1 MSTDAQVRG
10 LPVEPPSH
18 QAPKTLG
25 PVEAAIEAMRRGEM
39 VLVVDDE
46 DRENEGDLIMAAEYA
61 TPETMAF
68 MIRNT
73 TGLLCVAVTEARAAE
88 LRLPLMV
95 ATGDDPR
102 GTAFTVSVDL
112 KSGTTTGVS
121 ATDRSLTVRAL
132 ADPATRP
139 EHLSRPGHVFP
150 LIARPGGVLQRPGH
164 TESTVDLCRLADLE
178 PVGVLAEVTDD
189 DGSMARR
196 PALRRFAAQHRL
208 VTLSVDDIIRYRG
221 DRESLVERTTTG
233 RVPSDHGEF
242 RAICYRS
249 VTDGTEHAALVMGDV
264 RQRESTDEPVL
275 VRVHSE
281 CLSGDVFGS
290 HRCDCGEQLA
300 SAMAAIGR
308 AGHGVIVYL
317 RGHEG
322 RGIGLAHK
330 LRAYTLQDAGLDT
343 VDANLAQGL
352 PGDSRGYGISA
363 QILADLGVFRIR
375 LMTDNPAKGR
385 GPADHR
391 VDIVDRE
398 PLVGRPN
405 PNNLH
410 HLTTKHIRLN
420 HAMSESEVS

>member
-1 MSTDAQVRG
+1 VSTDVQVRG
-10 LPVEPPSH
+10 LSVEPPSRH
-18 QAPKTLG
+18 APKALG

-61 TPETMAF
+61 TPQAMAF

-73 TGLLCVAVTEARAAE
+73 TGLLCVAITEARAAE

-95 ATGDDPR
+95 ASGDDPR

-112 KSGTTTGVS
+112 KTHTTTGVS

-139 EHLSRPGHVFP
+139 KHLSRPGHVFP

-164 TESTVDLCRLADLE
+164 TESTVDLCRLAGLE

-208 VTLSVDDIIRYRG
+208 VTLSVGDIIRYRG

-275 VRVHSE
+275 VHVHSE
-281 CLSGDVFGS
+281 CLIGDVFGS
-290 HRCDCGEQLA
+290 CRCDCGERLA
-300 SAMAAIGR
+300 SAMTAIGR
-308 AGHGVIVYL
+308 AGRGVIVYL

-322 RGIGLAHK
+322 RSIGLAHK
-330 LRAYTLQDAGLDT
+330 LRACTRQDAGLDIVGT
-343 VDANLAQGL
+343 NLAQD
-352 PGDSRGYGISA
+352 PPVDSRGYGISA
-363 QILADLGVFRIR
+363 QIVADLGVFRIR
-375 LMTDNPAKGR
+375 LMPNNPATCHGL
-385 GPADHR
+385 AVHR
-391 VDIVDRE
+391 VDVVDRE
-398 PLVGRPN
+398 PLVVRPN
-405 PNNLH
+405 PDSPI
-410 HLTTKHIRLN
+410 T
-420 HAMSESEVS
+420 